1 MFFKQSNTEEDAG
14 KYCPFEVEKAK
25 LGEAVAEVSAA
36 GKEAL
41 KARFHS
47 LSR

>member
-1 MFFKQSNTEEDAG
+1 MLENTA
-14 KYCPFEVEKAK
+14 PFEVEKAK
-25 LGEAVAEVSAA
+25 LGEAVADVAAA
-36 GKEAL
+36 GNEVL